1 MRYVGIN
8 VNTNK
13 DIEGTLL
20 NKIVKE
26 IKNNYKDVEV
36 RIYKD
41 SVGLENKETEK
52 LEVVIVL
59 GGDGTI
65 LKAFKSLAKYNVP
78 ILGINIG
85 NLGFLT
91 ETESSNFN
99 FAIKNYFKGRYY
111 IEERNMVQCTIKYK
125 DYEKTFHGL
134 NDVVVTKG
142 VIGKTAKYN
151 IDIDG
156 NFYTKLNSDGVIVST
171 PTGSTAYSLSAGGP
185 IIYPTLDA
193 LCLTP
198 ICGHSLRTRSI
209 VLNHKSVIKI
219 NAQSENVNLTVDG
232 EKINFLENVKEF
244 LITSSPYKCKLIKLQ
259 GEHRDYY
266 SILRNKLYL

>member
-1 MRYVGIN
+1 MRYIGIN

-13 DIEGTLL
+13 DVKGELL
-20 NKIVKE
+20 NKIVNK
-26 IKNNYKDVEV
+26 IKNSYKDVEIRV
-36 RIYKD
+36 YKD
-41 SVGLENKETEK
+41 SIGLENEETK
-52 LEVVIVL
+52 DLEVAIVL

-65 LKAFKSLAKYNVP
+65 LKAAKHLVKYNVP
-78 ILGINIG
+78 ILGVNIG

-91 ETESSNFN
+91 EIESSNFI
-99 FAIKNYFKGRYY
+99 FAIESYFENKYY
-111 IEERNMVQCTIKYK
+111 IEERNMVQCTIEYK
-125 DYEKTFHGL
+125 GDRKDFYGL

-142 VIGKTAKYN
+142 TIGKTGKY
-151 IDIDG
+151 DLYIDG

-185 IIYPTLDA
+185 IIYPTMDA

-198 ICGHSLRTRSI
+198 VCGHSLRIRSI
-209 VLNHKSVIKI
+209 VLNHKSIIKI
-219 NAQSENVNLTVDG
+219 IPQSENVNLTVDG
-232 EKINFLENVKEF
+232 EEINSLQNTKEF
-244 LITSSPYKCKLIKLQ
+244 LITSSPYKCKLIKLK

>member
-8 VNTNK
+8 VNTSK
-13 DIEGTLL
+13 DMEDRLL
-20 NKIVKE
+20 KKIVE
-26 IKNNYKDVEV
+26 AIEDNCKDVEV
-36 RIYKD
+36 KIYKD
-41 SVGLENKETEK
+41 SIGLEKKETEN

-65 LKAFKSLAKYNVP
+65 LKASKYLAKYNVP

-91 ETESSNFN
+91 ETESSNFI
-99 FAIKNYFKGRYY
+99 FSIRNYFKGKYY
-111 IEERNMVQCTIKYK
+111 IEERNMVQCTTEYKGIKK
-125 DYEKTFHGL
+125 EFHGL
-134 NDVVVTKG
+134 NDIVVTKG
-142 VIGKTAKYN
+142 DVGKTAKY
-151 IDIDG
+151 DLYIDG
-156 NFYTKLNSDGVIVST
+156 NFYTKLSSDGVIVST
-171 PTGSTAYSLSAGGP
+171 STGSTAYSLSAGGP
-185 IIYPTLDA
+185 IIYPTLDV

-209 VLNHKSVIKI
+209 VLNHKSIIKI
-219 NAQSENVNLTVDG
+219 ISQSENAILTVDG
-232 EKINFLENVKEF
+232 EEINFLENVKEF
-244 LITSSPYKCKLIKLQ
+244 LITSSPYKCKLIKLE

>member
-1 MRYVGIN
+1 MRYIGIN

-13 DIEGTLL
+13 DIKGELL
-20 NKIVKE
+20 NKIVNK
-26 IKNNYKDVEV
+26 IKNGYKDVEIRV
-36 RIYKD
+36 YKD
-41 SVGLENKETEK
+41 SIGLENEETK
-52 LEVVIVL
+52 DLEVAIVL

-65 LKAFKSLAKYNVP
+65 LKAAKHLVKYNVP
-78 ILGINIG
+78 ILGVNIG

-91 ETESSNFN
+91 EIESSNFI
-99 FAIKNYFKGRYY
+99 FAIESYFENKYY
-111 IEERNMVQCTIKYK
+111 IEERNMVQCTIEYK
-125 DYEKTFHGL
+125 GDRKDFYGL

-142 VIGKTAKYN
+142 TIGKTGKY
-151 IDIDG
+151 DLYIDG

-185 IIYPTLDA
+185 IIYPTMDA

-198 ICGHSLRTRSI
+198 VCGHSLRTRSI
-209 VLNHKSVIKI
+209 VLNHKSIIKI
-219 NAQSENVNLTVDG
+219 IPQSENVNLTVDG
-232 EKINFLENVKEF
+232 EEINFLQNTKEF
-244 LITSSPYKCKLIKLQ
+244 LITSSPYKCKLIKLK

>member
-1 MRYVGIN
+1 MRYIGIN

-13 DIEGTLL
+13 DVKGELL
-20 NKIVKE
+20 NKIVNK
-26 IKNNYKDVEV
+26 IKNSYKDVEIRV
-36 RIYKD
+36 YKD
-41 SVGLENKETEK
+41 SIGLENEETK
-52 LEVVIVL
+52 DLEVAIVL

-65 LKAFKSLAKYNVP
+65 LKAAKHLVKYNVP
-78 ILGINIG
+78 ILGVNIG

-91 ETESSNFN
+91 EIESSNFI
-99 FAIKNYFKGRYY
+99 FAIESYFENKYY
-111 IEERNMVQCTIKYK
+111 IEERNMVQCTIEYK
-125 DYEKTFHGL
+125 GDRKDFYGL

-142 VIGKTAKYN
+142 TIGKTGKY
-151 IDIDG
+151 DLYIDG

-185 IIYPTLDA
+185 IIYPTMDA

-198 ICGHSLRTRSI
+198 VCGHSLRIRSI
-209 VLNHKSVIKI
+209 VLNHKSIIKI
-219 NAQSENVNLTVDG
+219 IPQSENVNLTVDG
-232 EKINFLENVKEF
+232 EEINFLQNTKEF
-244 LITSSPYKCKLIKLQ
+244 LITSSPYKCKLIKLK